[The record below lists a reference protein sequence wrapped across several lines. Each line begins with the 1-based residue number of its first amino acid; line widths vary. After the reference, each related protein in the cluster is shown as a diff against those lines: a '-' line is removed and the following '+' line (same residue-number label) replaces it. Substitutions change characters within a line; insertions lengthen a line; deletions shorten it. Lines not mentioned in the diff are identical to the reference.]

1 MAPARPR
8 FVKLPRSS
16 FRCNQMDPVEL
27 AVFSSRMEALCEE
40 MGATL
45 RRSAFS
51 PNIRDR
57 LDFSCA
63 IFDREGR
70 LVAQAAHIPVHLGSM
85 AYAMQDLVDQFDW
98 SDGDAVL
105 LNDPFLGGTHLP
117 DITVVT
123 PCFLDGELQGFAVNR
138 AHHADVGAES
148 PGSMPT
154 SRRLEEEG
162 LILPPQ
168 RICQGGRLDESRIEA
183 IVSATRAPRD
193 MRGDLLAQVHVND
206 RGCAR
211 LREQVEEMGTEAYA
225 RALNA
230 LNDYGR
236 TIARNAL
243 KAISDGIYEAAEMM
257 EDDGLGHEDIRLQV
271 RLQVQDGRVRVDFE
285 GTDAQV
291 EGPINCP
298 ISVTAAGVY
307 YAFRCLM
314 PAYTPACAGCFDA
327 IELHAPEGCLL
338 NAQSPAAVAAGNVET
353 SMRVVDLILA
363 ALRQAL
369 PERIPAASQGTM
381 NNFAVGQDGKA
392 SWAYYETLAGGM
404 GAHAGGPGLS
414 ARHSHMTNTLNTP
427 VEVMEQVYP
436 MQVRRYALRRGSGGQ
451 GRHPGGEGVIREY
464 EFRAPARFS
473 LLAERRR
480 RAPPGAAGGTDGQ
493 AGRNC
498 LNGEDLPGKCQ
509 RSAAEG
515 DRLVIETPG
524 AGGWGSAA

>member
-1 MAPARPR
+1 
-8 FVKLPRSS
+8 
-16 FRCNQMDPVEL
+16 MDPVEL

-40 MGATL
+40 MGAAL

-63 IFDREGR
+63 LFDRDGR

-85 AYAMQDLVDQFDW
+85 AYAMRDLTDRFDW
-98 SDGDAVL
+98 GDGDAVL

-117 DITVVT
+117 DITVMT
-123 PCFLDGELQGFAVNR
+123 PCFWEGTLQGFAVNR
-138 AHHADVGAES
+138 AHHADIGAES
-148 PGSMPT
+148 PGSMPI
-154 SRRLEEEG
+154 SCRLEEEG

-168 RICQGGRLDESRIEA
+168 RICQGGRLDESRIKA
-183 IVSATRAPRD
+183 IVGATRAPRD

-211 LREQVEEMGTEAYA
+211 LREQVEGMGAEAYA
-225 RALNA
+225 QALEA

-236 TIARNAL
+236 AIARNAL
-243 KAISDGIYEAAEMM
+243 EAIPDGTYEAVEMM
-257 EDDGLGHEDIRLQV
+257 EDDGLGHEDLRLQV
-271 RLQVQDGRVRVDFE
+271 RIEIQKGRVRVDFE
-285 GTDAQV
+285 GTDKQV

-298 ISVTAAGVY
+298 ISVTAAGAY

-327 IELHAPEGCLL
+327 IEMYAPEGCLL
-338 NAQSPAAVAAGNVET
+338 NAQPPAAVAAGNVET
-353 SMRVVDLILA
+353 SMRVVDLVLA

-369 PERIPAASQGTM
+369 PGRIPAASQGTM
-381 NNFAVGQDGKA
+381 NNFAVGQDGEA

-404 GAHAGGPGLS
+404 GAHAEGPGLS

-427 VEVMEQVYP
+427 VEVVEQVYP
-436 MQVRRYALRRGSGGQ
+436 MRVRRYALRRGSGGA
-451 GRHPGGEGVIREY
+451 GRHPGGEGIVREY
-464 EFRAPARFS
+464 EFLGPARFS

-480 RAPPGAAGGTDGQ
+480 HAPPGAAGGADGQ
-493 AGRNC
+493 VGRNRF
-498 LNGEDLPGKCQ
+498 NGEDLPGKCQ
-509 RSAAEG
+509 RRVATG

-524 AGGWGSAA
+524 AGGWGAVA

>member
-1 MAPARPR
+1 
-8 FVKLPRSS
+8 
-16 FRCNQMDPVEL
+16 MDPVEL

-63 IFDREGR
+63 IFDRDGR
-70 LVAQAAHIPVHLGSM
+70 LAAQAAHIPVHLGSM
-85 AYAMQDLVDQFDW
+85 AYAMQDLVNRFDW
-98 SDGDAVL
+98 ADGDAVL

-123 PCFLDGELQGFAVNR
+123 PCFLDGDLQGFAVNR

-168 RICQGGRLDESRIEA
+168 RIRQGGRLDEPAIEA
-183 IVSATRAPRD
+183 IVNATRAPRD

-211 LREQVEEMGTEAYA
+211 LREQAGAMGAQAYA
-225 RALNA
+225 EALEALNE
-230 LNDYGR
+230 YGR

-243 KAISDGIYEAAEMM
+243 QAIPDGVYEATEVM
-257 EDDGLGHEDIRLQV
+257 EDDGLGHEDVRLQV
-271 RLQVQDGRVRVDFE
+271 RIEARGGRIRVDFD

-307 YAFRCLM
+307 YSFRCLM
-314 PAYTPACAGCFDA
+314 PAYAPACAGCFDA
-327 IELHAPEGCLL
+327 IELQAPEGCLL

-353 SMRVVDLILA
+353 SMRVVDLVLA

-369 PERIPAASQGTM
+369 PDRIPAASQGTM
-381 NNFAVGQDGKA
+381 NNFAVGKDGEG

-404 GAHAGGPGLS
+404 GAHAEAPGIS

-427 VEVMEQVYP
+427 VEVVEQVYP
-436 MQVRRYALRRGSGGQ
+436 MRVRRYALRRGSGGP
-451 GRHPGGEGVIREY
+451 GRHPGGDGVVREY
-464 EFRAPARFS
+464 EFQGPAQFS

-480 RAPPGAAGGTDGQ
+480 RAPPGAAGGADGQ
-493 AGRNC
+493 AGRNR
-498 LNGEDLPGKCQ
+498 LNGGDLPGKCQ
-509 RSAAEG
+509 RQVKEG
-515 DRLVIETPG
+515 DRLAIETPG
-524 AGGWGSAA
+524 AGGWGDAA

>member
-1 MAPARPR
+1 
-8 FVKLPRSS
+8 
-16 FRCNQMDPVEL
+16 MDPVEL

-63 IFDREGR
+63 IFDRGGR

-85 AYAMQDLVDQFDW
+85 AYAMQDLVDRFDW

-168 RICQGGRLDESRIEA
+168 RICRDGRLDESGIEA
-183 IVSATRAPRD
+183 IVGATRAPRD

-211 LREQVEEMGTEAYA
+211 LREQVEEMGAEAYA

-230 LNDYGR
+230 LNEYGR
-236 TIARNAL
+236 TIAGNAL
-243 KAISDGIYEAAEMM
+243 KAISDGTYEAAEMM
-257 EDDGLGHEDIRLQV
+257 EDDGLGHEDVRLQV
-271 RLQVQDGRVRVDFE
+271 RLQVQDGRVRIDFE

-338 NAQSPAAVAAGNVET
+338 NARSPAAVAAGNVET
-353 SMRVVDLILA
+353 SMRVVDLVLS

-381 NNFAVGQDGKA
+381 NNFAVGQDGEA

-427 VEVMEQVYP
+427 AEVVEQVYP
-436 MQVRRYALRRGSGGQ
+436 MRVRRYALRRGSGGQ
-451 GRHPGGEGVIREY
+451 GRYPGGEGVIREY

-480 RAPPGAAGGTDGQ
+480 RAPPGAAGGMDGQ

-509 RSAAEG
+509 RSATKG

>member
-1 MAPARPR
+1 
-8 FVKLPRSS
+8 
-16 FRCNQMDPVEL
+16 MDPVEL

-63 IFDREGR
+63 IFDRDGR

-85 AYAMQDLVDQFDW
+85 AYAMQDLVDRFDW
-98 SDGDAVL
+98 NDGDAVL

-123 PCFLDGELQGFAVNR
+123 PCFLDDELQGFAVNR

-154 SRRLEEEG
+154 SSRLEEEG

-168 RICQGGRLDESRIEA
+168 RICQDGSLDESRIEA

-211 LREQVEEMGTEAYA
+211 LREQVGEMGAQAYA
-225 RALNA
+225 QALEA

-236 TIARNAL
+236 IIARNAL
-243 KAISDGIYEAAEMM
+243 RAIPDGTYEATEVM

-271 RLQVQDGRVRVDFE
+271 RIQAQDGRIRVDFE

-307 YAFRCLM
+307 YSFRCLM

-327 IELHAPEGCLL
+327 IELSAPEGCLL

-353 SMRVVDLILA
+353 SMRVVDLVLA
-363 ALRQAL
+363 ALQQAL

-381 NNFAVGQDGKA
+381 NNFAVGQDGEV

-404 GAHAGGPGLS
+404 GAHGRGPGPS

-427 VEVMEQVYP
+427 VEVVEQVYP
-436 MQVRRYALRRGSGGQ
+436 MRMRRYALRRGSGGQ
-451 GRHPGGEGVIREY
+451 GRHPGGDGVIREY
-464 EFRAPARFS
+464 EFRAPAQFS

-480 RAPPGAAGGTDGQ
+480 RAPSGAAGGADGQ
-493 AGRNC
+493 AGRNH

-509 RSAAEG
+509 HQVEEG

-524 AGGWGSAA
+524 AGGWGATS

>member
-1 MAPARPR
+1 
-8 FVKLPRSS
+8 
-16 FRCNQMDPVEL
+16 MDPVEL

-40 MGATL
+40 MGASL
-45 RRSAFS
+45 HRSAFS

-63 IFDREGR
+63 IFDRDGR

-85 AYAMQDLVDQFDW
+85 AYAMQDLVDRFDW

-123 PCFLDGELQGFAVNR
+123 PCFLDDELQGFAVNR

-148 PGSMPT
+148 PGSMPIA
-154 SRRLEEEG
+154 RRLEDEG
-162 LILPPQ
+162 LVLPPQ
-168 RICQGGRLDESRIEA
+168 RICRDGQLDESRIEA
-183 IVSATRAPRD
+183 IVGATRAPRD
-193 MRGDLLAQVHVND
+193 MRGDLLAQVHVNE

-211 LREQVEEMGTEAYA
+211 LREQVGERGVKVYA
-225 RALNA
+225 QALEA

-243 KAISDGIYEAAEMM
+243 RSIPDGIYAATELM
-257 EDDGLGHEDIRLQV
+257 EDDGRGHEDVCLHV
-271 RLQVQDGRVRVDFE
+271 RIEVRDGRVRVDFE

-291 EGPINCP
+291 DGPINCP

-307 YAFRCLM
+307 YSFRCLM
-314 PAYTPACAGCFDA
+314 PAYTPACAGCFEA
-327 IELHAPEGCLL
+327 IELSAPEGCLL
-338 NAQSPAAVAAGNVET
+338 NAQPPAAVAAGNVET
-353 SMRVVDLILA
+353 SMRVVDLVLA
-363 ALRQAL
+363 ALQQAL
-369 PERIPAASQGTM
+369 PDRIPAASQGTM
-381 NNFAVGQDGKA
+381 NNFAVGRDGEA

-404 GAHAGGPGLS
+404 GASGRGPGPS

-427 VEVMEQVYP
+427 VEVVEQGTP
-436 MQVRRYALRRGSGGQ
+436 MRVRRYALRRGSGGP
-451 GRHPGGEGVIREY
+451 GRYPGGDGVIREY
-464 EFRAPARFS
+464 EFRAPAQFS

-480 RAPPGAAGGTDGQ
+480 RAPPGTAGGADGQ
-493 AGRNC
+493 VGCNR

-509 RSAAEG
+509 RSVAEG
-515 DRLVIETPG
+515 DRLLIETPG
-524 AGGWGSAA
+524 AGGWGAAP

>member
-1 MAPARPR
+1 
-8 FVKLPRSS
+8 
-16 FRCNQMDPVEL
+16 MDPVEL

-45 RRSAFS
+45 RRCAFS

-63 IFDREGR
+63 IFDRDGR

-85 AYAMQDLVDQFDW
+85 AYAMRDLVDRFDW
-98 SDGDAVL
+98 IDGDSVL

-123 PCFLDGELQGFAVNR
+123 PCFLDGGIQGFAVNR

-162 LILPPQ
+162 LILPPR
-168 RICQGGRLDESRIEA
+168 RICWGGQLDEARIEA
-183 IVSATRAPRD
+183 IVGATRAPRD
-193 MRGDLLAQVHVND
+193 MRGDLLAQIHVNH
-206 RGCAR
+206 RGRAR
-211 LREQVEEMGTEAYA
+211 LREQIEEMGVEGYA
-225 RALNA
+225 RALSA

-243 KAISDGIYEAAEMM
+243 KAISDGTYRATEIM
-257 EDDGLGHEDIRLQV
+257 EDDGVGREDVRLRVRIQV
-271 RLQVQDGRVRVDFE
+271 RDGQAVVDFE

-314 PAYTPACAGCFDA
+314 PAYAPACAGCFDA
-327 IELHAPEGCLL
+327 IELRAPKGCLL
-338 NAQSPAAVAAGNVET
+338 NARFPAAVAAGNVET
-353 SMRVVDLILA
+353 SMRVVDLILS
-363 ALRQAL
+363 ALRPAL

-381 NNFAVGQDGKA
+381 NNFAVGQDGET

-404 GAHAGGPGLS
+404 GAHARGPGLS

-427 VEVMEQVYP
+427 AEVVEQAYP
-436 MQVRRYALRRGSGGQ
+436 MRVLRYALRRGSGGEGQ
-451 GRHPGGEGVIREY
+451 HPGGEGVIREY
-464 EFRAPARFS
+464 EFLSPARFS

-480 RAPPGAAGGTDGQ
+480 HAPPGAAGGADGQ
-493 AGRNC
+493 AGRDR
-498 LNGEDLPGKCQ
+498 LNGQEIPGKCQ
-509 RSAAEG
+509 RSVAAG

-524 AGGWGSAA
+524 AGGWGAVG